1 MFLCNN
7 LSLQAAEAH
16 KGNFKIQAEFHQYN
30 FKELKNFYWHFTVRA
45 KTAWY
50 NITFL
55 GYSYDWVHCK
65 THTFNESF
73 N

>member
-45 KTAWY
+45 KTA
-50 NITFL
+50 
-55 GYSYDWVHCK
+55 
-65 THTFNESF
+65 
-73 N
+73 